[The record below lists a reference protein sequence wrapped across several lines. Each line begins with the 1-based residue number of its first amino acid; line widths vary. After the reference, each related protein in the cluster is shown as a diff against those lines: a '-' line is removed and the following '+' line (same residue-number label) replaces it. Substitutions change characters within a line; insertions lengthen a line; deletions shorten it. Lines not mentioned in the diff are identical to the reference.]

1 MIEMIP
7 LKEWVGK
14 TLTELNLRIRN
25 NINVVARRDV
35 NNSWMLLDPGKPL
48 EENSKLLV
56 VMEQKTLDEL
66 ILKDKA

>member
-1 MIEMIP
+1 MIP

-25 NINVVARRDV
+25 NINVVARRDE
-35 NNSWMLLDPGKPL
+35 NNNWMLLDPGKPL